1 MSEDT
6 EMLRR
11 IAIANAYSAQMH
23 LRVEGMKA
31 QNEINRYS
39 GLPPKYLEKDFLSD
53 DMTNHILDLL
63 QR

>member
-1 MSEDT
+1 MNDDT

-31 QNEINRYS
+31 ENEKNKYCGI
-39 GLPPKYLEKDFLSD
+39 PPKYEEKHFLAE
-53 DMTNHILDLL
+53 DMTNHIIDLL
-63 QR
+63 SR

>member
-1 MSEDT
+1 MNDDT

-31 QNEINRYS
+31 ENELRKINGESPAYN
-39 GLPPKYLEKDFLSD
+39 EKHFQAE
-53 DMTNHILDLL
+53 DMTNHIIDLL
-63 QR
+63 SR